1 MEINQI
7 LIQKGN
13 ESYETRVIIQE
24 GPAININRTMIGSQ
38 DMSVEELKILND
50 FIEMVDNFRNNKDSV
65 QDI

>member
-1 MEINQI
+1 MEVNQI
-7 LIQKGN
+7 LIQRGN

-24 GPAININRTMIGSQ
+24 GPVININRTMIGSQ

-50 FIEMVDNFRNNKDSV
+50 FIEMVDNFRNNKDGA